1 MSASDRSKQM
11 KPDFKDVLAEIA
23 VQLFFLVVGTILV
36 GIGVN
41 FYFAIGLAFLLIYTK
56 TIK

>member
-1 MSASDRSKQM
+1 M
-11 KPDFKDVLAEIA
+11 KPDFKEVLIDIL
-23 VQLFFLVVGTILV
+23 VQLSFLVVGTILV
-36 GIGVN
+36 GIGSN

>member
-1 MSASDRSKQM
+1 M
-11 KPDFKDVLAEIA
+11 KTNFKDVLAEIA

-36 GIGVN
+36 GIGTN
-41 FYFAIGLAFLLIYTK
+41 FYFAIGIVIGIAVMLMLIYTK

>member
-1 MSASDRSKQM
+1 M

-23 VQLFFLVVGTILV
+23 VQLFFLIVGTCLV
-36 GIGVN
+36 GIGSN

>member
-1 MSASDRSKQM
+1 MKQ
-11 KPDFKDVLAEIA
+11 DFKDVLAEIA

-36 GIGVN
+36 GIGFN

>member
-1 MSASDRSKQM
+1 M

-23 VQLFFLVVGTILV
+23 VQLFFLIAGTILV